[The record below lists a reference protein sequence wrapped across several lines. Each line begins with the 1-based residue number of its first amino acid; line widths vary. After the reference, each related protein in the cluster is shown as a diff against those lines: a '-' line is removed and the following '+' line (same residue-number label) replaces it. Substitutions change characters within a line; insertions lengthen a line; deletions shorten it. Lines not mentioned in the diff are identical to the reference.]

1 MMHPQID
8 DEEIIERYARNQLGP
23 EEKRA
28 FEEHFFS
35 CDECFEK
42 VSATERFVA
51 GVRDAAQRGLLAE
64 QPKGEVGPGSWQ
76 LSSWW
81 VPAFAGSF
89 AVVFVLAAIAGW
101 QYFVEIPRVR
111 SQLSQTAAELS
122 AERRARA
129 TLEQQLEQD
138 ARAEGNVPLV
148 MLQATRD
155 VQAPATEAILP
166 AGAGQL
172 VLWIDVAS
180 GRYRSY
186 HLEVYDAAGKSVE
199 TLQRLSPNSY
209 GALAA
214 SLAAQRLQPGELQ
227 IKLFGDE
234 PPPRS
239 LLAEY
244 RLSIRRP

>member
-23 EEKRA
+23 EEKQA
-28 FEEHFFS
+28 FEEHFFT

-51 GVRDAAQRGLLAE
+51 GIRDAAQRGLLAE
-64 QPKGEVGPGSWQ
+64 QARGEAGTGWQ

-81 VPAFAGSF
+81 VPAFA
-89 AVVFVLAAIAGW
+89 ATVFVLALAAGW
-101 QYFVEIPRVR
+101 QYFVQIPRMR
-111 SQLSQTAAELS
+111 GQLSQTAAELS
-122 AERRARA
+122 AEQRARA
-129 TLEQQLEQD
+129 TLEQQLQQGI
-138 ARAEGNVPLV
+138 RAEVNVPLV

-155 VQAPATEAILP
+155 VQAAPTEAILP
-166 AGAGQL
+166 AGAAQL
-172 VLWIDVAS
+172 VLWIDVAP

-186 HLEVYDAAGKSVE
+186 RLEIYDAAGKSFE
-199 TLQRLSPNSY
+199 ILQQLSPNSY

-214 SLAAQRLQPGELQ
+214 SLPAQRLQPGELQ

>member
-35 CDECFEK
+35 CDACFEK
-42 VSATERFVA
+42 VSATERFIA
-51 GVRDAAQRGLLAE
+51 GIRDAAQRGLLTE
-64 QPKGEVGPGSWQ
+64 QAQGEAGTGWQ
-76 LSSWW
+76 LNSWW
-81 VPAFAGSF
+81 IPAFAA
-89 AVVFVLAAIAGW
+89 AVLVLALVAGW
-101 QYFVEIPRVR
+101 QYFVQIPRMR
-111 SQLSQTAAELS
+111 GQLSQTAAELS
-122 AERRARA
+122 AEQHARA
-129 TLEQQLEQD
+129 TLEQQLQQGI
-138 ARAEGNVPLV
+138 RAEVNVPLV

-155 VQAPATEAILP
+155 VQAAPTEAILP
-166 AGAGQL
+166 TGAAQL

-180 GRYRSY
+180 GKYRSY
-186 HLEVYDAAGKSVE
+186 RLDIYDAVGKSVE
-199 TLQRLSPNSY
+199 TLQPLSPNSY

-214 SLAAQRLQPGELQ
+214 SLPAQRLQAGELQ